1 MTAHRRSR
9 CVVLGIAVALVGG
22 CSTHTEEASMG
33 VSDSSARPT
42 LSSEPTTSL
51 FGGALSGDA
60 LQAEV
65 LRRVAGRFTEVG
77 RASDGRLVVGLR
89 ANQRALADEIV
100 EAYGDRVA
108 VRLGFL
114 PYPDVTLALPNARPP
129 CGDPV
134 LPVTTK
140 ATVRLV
146 WRSEPSTFVVKSGD
160 SFEGVVTFTNVGT
173 SEMPY
178 QSGDVTSGFVSRV
191 DDDRIVAR
199 NDIEIAGIGQGGVLK
214 PGESASVRMISSTAS
229 CDPDLGWI
237 LPAGDYGVR
246 VSFDGF
252 VSSPFP
258 VTVAR

>member
-1 MTAHRRSR
+1 MAAHRRSR
-9 CVVLGIAVALVGG
+9 CVVLGIAMAIAGG
-22 CSTHTEEASMG
+22 CSTTPEDTAMG

-42 LSSEPTTSL
+42 ISGESTTSL
-51 FGGALSGDA
+51 FGGVLSGDA

-65 LRRVAGRFTEVG
+65 RQRVAGRFTEVG
-77 RASDGRLVVGLR
+77 RTDDGRLVVGLR

-114 PYPDVTLALPNARPP
+114 PYPDVTSALSNGRPP

-134 LPVTTK
+134 LPVTAK

-160 SFEGVVTFTNVGT
+160 SFEGVVTFTNAGSSGV
-173 SEMPY
+173 PY
-178 QSGDVTSGFVSRV
+178 QSGEVASGFVTRV

-229 CDPDLGWI
+229 CDPDLGWV
-237 LPAGDYGVR
+237 LPAGDYRVR

-258 VTVAR
+258 VTVTR

>member
-1 MTAHRRSR
+1 
-9 CVVLGIAVALVGG
+9 
-22 CSTHTEEASMG
+22 MG
-33 VSDSSARPT
+33 VSDSSARLT
-42 LSSEPTTSL
+42 LSSKPTTSV
-51 FGGALSGDA
+51 FGGVLSGDA

-77 RASDGRLVVGLR
+77 RANDGRLIVALP

-100 EAYGDRVA
+100 EAYSDRVA

-114 PYPDVTLALPNARPP
+114 PYPDVMAALPNGRPP

-134 LPVTTK
+134 LPVTAN

-160 SFEGVVTFTNVGT
+160 SFEGVVTLTNAGA
-173 SEMPY
+173 SEVPY
-178 QSGDVTSGFVSRV
+178 QSGDVTSGVVTRV

-199 NDIEIAGIGQGGVLK
+199 NEIEIAGIGPGGVLK
-214 PGESASVRMISSTAS
+214 PGESATVRMVSSTAS
-229 CDPDLGWI
+229 CDPDLGWV

-258 VTVAR
+258 VTVTQ